1 MSKGTYVMERSSVIA
16 SIIKVKQLYL
26 KKNFATFR
34 EINFLQSELQR
45 KFNEMKLNICITD
58 EINDKYFTIID
69 DFVIANSDMTTI
81 EVIYKG
87 CCPSVEVNNILWD
100 HHFMYVNILKANA
113 TKDSLNFN
121 VKSLNEI
128 VEKILDNSLDFYS
141 KVAKELCKEEY
152 EFCKA
157 LVEEKS
163 CSNCKI
169 GKCEIGECQGNCSN
183 WDNHELVGKV
193 KVSFSNY

>member
-1 MSKGTYVMERSSVIA
+1 M
-16 SIIKVKQLYL
+16 
-26 KKNFATFR
+26 KK
-34 EINFLQSELQR
+34 
-45 KFNEMKLNICITD
+45 
-58 EINDKYFTIID
+58 
-69 DFVIANSDMTTI
+69 
-81 EVIYKG
+81 
-87 CCPSVEVNNILWD
+87 
-100 HHFMYVNILKANA
+100 
-113 TKDSLNFN
+113 
-121 VKSLNEI
+121 NEI

-169 GKCEIGECQGNCSN
+169 GKCEIGESKGNCSN